1 MPLDVQEYGENF
13 LLRLKIRKTLFWYN
27 TKGKQYCLYKKKTQH
42 LKLSENYISGSLIK
56 DSLTFKKAK
65 SVMHTEEQA
74 LMSECN

>member
-1 MPLDVQEYGENF
+1 MPLDIQEYCENF
-13 LLRLKIRKTLFWYN
+13 LLRLKIWKTLFWYN
-27 TKGKQYCLYKKKTQH
+27 TKDKQYCLYKKNQH
-42 LKLSENYISGSLIK
+42 LKPSENYITGSLIK